1 MPDLSYGA
9 IELNREYGPWQYP
22 WRALIER
29 YLEATENAFP
39 WHRER
44 SPWGPPVAPPTL
56 LGNATLRFLDSIA
69 PVPPGT
75 LHAKFDLEITNA
87 LRGDRELVGYG
98 RFVEKYERR
107 GRRWAAFTARWRDGP
122 GLLVGHSTVTM
133 AFPEVTEK
141 GEEGRGKE
149 RAGVGEREAELTLPP
164 RALSREKIAAYSEDS
179 ANAQRGQSI
188 HANPHIAE
196 AKGFPDAVAQGMMS
210 ADYISELM
218 TGRFE
223 RGWLLQG
230 RLSLAFVAPSFAGDT
245 LTAKAAKREELDE
258 GAFTRHV
265 YDAWCENQRGE
276 VVTAGT
282 ASGVVA
288 AGR

>member
-1 MPDLSYGA
+1 MPDLSYES
-9 IELNREYGPWQYP
+9 IELNREYGPWQYD
-22 WRALIER
+22 WRPLIER
-29 YLEATENAFP
+29 YLEAVENAFP
-39 WHRER
+39 WHRDG
-44 SPWGPPVAPPTL
+44 SPWGPAVAPPAL
-56 LGNATLRFLDSIA
+56 LGNAGLRFIDSIA

-75 LHAKFDLEITNA
+75 LHAKQEIELSNA
-87 LRGDRELVGYG
+87 LRRDRELVGYG

-107 GRRWAAFTARWRDGP
+107 GRRWFVFSARFRDGS

-133 AFPEVTEK
+133 AFPEVAGTAQEGEK
-141 GEEGRGKE
+141 KE
-149 RAGVGEREAELTLPP
+149 RSAPPAELTLPP

-179 ANAQRGQSI
+179 ANARRGQSI

-218 TGRFE
+218 AGRFE
-223 RGWLLQG
+223 RGWLLHG

-245 LTAKAAKREELDE
+245 LTAKAAKREEQDE
-258 GAFTRHV
+258 GAFIRHV

-276 VVTAGT
+276 VVTVGT
-282 ASGVVA
+282 ASGVVPA
-288 AGR
+288 PG

>member
-1 MPDLSYGA
+1 MPDLSYEG
-9 IELNREYGPWQYP
+9 IELNREYGPWQYD
-22 WRALIER
+22 WRPLIDR
-29 YLEATENAFP
+29 YLGAVENRFP
-39 WHRER
+39 WHRDG
-44 SPWGPPVAPPTL
+44 SPWGPAVAPPAL
-56 LGNATLRFLDSIA
+56 LGNAGLRFIDSIA

-75 LHAKFDLEITNA
+75 LHARQEIEISNA
-87 LRGDRELVGYG
+87 LRRDRELIGYG
-98 RFVEKYERR
+98 RFAEKYERR
-107 GRRWAAFTARWRDGP
+107 GRRWFIFSARFRDGS

-133 AFPEVTEK
+133 AFPEKAEGGEGGEK
-141 GEEGRGKE
+141 KARTAPP
-149 RAGVGEREAELTLPP
+149 RAELALPP
-164 RALSREKIAAYSEDS
+164 RALSRENIAAYSEDS
-179 ANAQRGQSI
+179 ANARRGQSI

-245 LTAKAAKREELDE
+245 LTAKAAKREEQDE

-282 ASGVVA
+282 ASGVVT
-288 AGR
+288 AG

>member
-1 MPDLSYGA
+1 MPDLSYEN
-9 IELNREYGPWQYP
+9 IELNREYGPWQYD

-29 YLEATENAFP
+29 YLEAVENAFP
-39 WHRER
+39 WHRDG
-44 SPWGPPVAPPTL
+44 SPWGPAVAPPTL
-56 LGNATLRFLDSIA
+56 LGNAALRFIDSIA

-75 LHAKFDLEITNA
+75 LHAKQEIELSSA
-87 LRGDRELVGYG
+87 LRRDRELIGYG

-107 GRRWAAFTARWRDGP
+107 GRRWFVFSARFRDGS

-133 AFPEVTEK
+133 AFPEVTGTAQEGEK
-141 GEEGRGKE
+141 KE
-149 RAGVGEREAELTLPP
+149 RSTPPPAELTLPP

-179 ANAQRGQSI
+179 ANARRGQSI

-218 TGRFE
+218 TARFE
-223 RGWLLQG
+223 RGWLLHG

-245 LTAKAAKREELDE
+245 LTAKAAKREEQDE
-258 GAFTRHV
+258 GAFIRHV
-265 YDAWCENQRGE
+265 YDAWCVNQRGE
-276 VVTAGT
+276 VVTVGT
-282 ASGVVA
+282 ASGVVP
-288 AGR
+288 AG

>member
-1 MPDLSYGA
+1 MPDLSYES
-9 IELNREYGPWQYP
+9 IELNRDHGPWQYD

-29 YLEATENAFP
+29 YLKAVDNVFP
-39 WHRER
+39 WHRDG
-44 SPWGPPVAPPTL
+44 SPWGPPVAPPTI
-56 LGNATLRFLDSIA
+56 LGNATLRFLNSVA

-98 RFVEKYERR
+98 KFVDKYERR
-107 GRRWAAFTARWRDGP
+107 GRGWAAFTARWRDGP
-122 GLLVGHSTVTM
+122 GLLVAHATVTV
-133 AFPEVTEK
+133 AFPERVETKDEPAN
-141 GEEGRGKE
+141 EP
-149 RAGVGEREAELTLPP
+149 GERRAPGKAELTLGP
-164 RALSREKIAAYSEDS
+164 RALTREKIIAYSEDS
-179 ANAQRGQSI
+179 ANHERGQSI
-188 HANPHIAE
+188 HTDLEMARSF
-196 AKGFPDAVAQGMMS
+196 GFPDLVAQALMS

-276 VVTAGT
+276 VVTVGT
-282 ASGVVA
+282 ASGVVP
-288 AGR
+288 AG

>member
-1 MPDLSYGA
+1 
-9 IELNREYGPWQYP
+9 
-22 WRALIER
+22 
-29 YLEATENAFP
+29 
-39 WHRER
+39 
-44 SPWGPPVAPPTL
+44 
-56 LGNATLRFLDSIA
+56 
-69 PVPPGT
+69 
-75 LHAKFDLEITNA
+75 
-87 LRGDRELVGYG
+87 
-98 RFVEKYERR
+98 
-107 GRRWAAFTARWRDGP
+107 
-122 GLLVGHSTVTM
+122 M
-133 AFPEVTEK
+133 AFPEVTGK

-245 LTAKAAKREELDE
+245 LTAKAAKREEQDE
-258 GAFTRHV
+258 GAFIRHV

-276 VVTAGT
+276 VVTVGT
-282 ASGVVA
+282 ASGVVT
-288 AGR
+288 AG